1 MPGFNT
7 IPGAAGG
14 GGAGALNYVS
24 SVHMSTYNRSWARA
38 GTAGSYGIYSQNQ
51 ENGYAYFVGSSMTT
65 GMPMNRMGVIDHAFT
80 SINIVAPQG
89 DIISL
94 YKVKVKSTTEFAN
107 PLASFTATPATLIAS
122 GSFVLPSNATVPFA
136 DIIVTGAGGAS
147 GAGHGGAH
155 GGGGG
160 GGGGNVVKVTN
171 FPIYG
176 STIVAVGFG
185 GLAGPFCSSGLPGGQ
200 SSFGPLYALGGG
212 GGGSWN
218 TPPAQAGA
226 AVGNGGGG
234 GGSSGA
240 GAAGAAQTSVSGLG
254 TIGSPIGYGG
264 HGGGS
269 ATASNGTTNRAG
281 GGGGST
287 GAGQNGGAGSGGT
300 AGTGHSSSLNGYST
314 TYGPGGYGT
323 QPNGNHGPASYS
335 GYSIGAGGQ
344 GSNFGGGADV
354 LGVSGQVGGVV
365 VRFYT
370 P

>member
-14 GGAGALNYVS
+14 GGAGALTFIAS
-24 SVHMSTYNRSWARA
+24 IHMSTYNRSWSRS
-38 GTAGSYGIYSQNQ
+38 GTAGNYAIYSQNQ
-51 ENGYAYFVGSSMTT
+51 ENGYAYFVGSNMTT
-65 GMPMNRMGVIDHAFT
+65 GIPMNRMGIISHDFT

-89 DIISL
+89 DVVSL
-94 YKVKVKSTTEFAN
+94 YKVKVKSTTEFTN
-107 PLASFTATPATLIAS
+107 PLAGFTATPATLIAS

-136 DIIVTGAGGAS
+136 DIIVCGAGGAS

-185 GLAGPFCSSGLPGGQ
+185 GLAGPVCSSGNPGGQ

-218 TPPAQAGA
+218 TPTALSSASI
-226 AVGNGGGG
+226 GNGGGG
-234 GGSSGA
+234 GGSTGA
-240 GAAGAAQTSVSGLG
+240 GASGVSQSSISGLG
-254 TIGSPIGYGG
+254 TVGSPVG
-264 HGGGS
+264 HGGFSGGS
-269 ATASNGTTNRAG
+269 ATAANGTTNRGG

-287 GAGQNGGAGSGGT
+287 GAGQNGGVNSGGNG
-300 AGTGHSSSLNGYST
+300 GTGHVSSLNGYST
-314 TYGPGGYGT
+314 TYGPGGYGY
-323 QPNGNHGPASYS
+323 QPNSGTGTSYS
-335 GYSIGAGGQ
+335 GYTIGAGGQ
-344 GSNFGGGADV
+344 GSNYDGGAAV
-354 LGVSGQVGGVV
+354 VANAGQVGGVV